1 MAQQPAHWPHG
12 PDEDDPPVGVSI
24 RPIHLDQFPDE
35 VGARSP
41 HVPDQLA
48 EPIIPAPPIM
58 VDVERGD
65 AYGEPGASALA
76 NYHRRRAAEWGRF
89 LRSMPWRLAG
99 VVAAGAVV
107 GTLAS
112 SAGPRVAGPAAAVTA
127 GAVGWLLRFR
137 VSAVTAAWRCGAKG
151 ERRTARALRPLL
163 RAGWSVLHDV
173 AIPDSR
179 ANADHLLIGPPGVF
193 LVDSKAWHGHITR
206 GPDGSAWHNGHPMDE
221 ALDTARW
228 EARQVAGAL
237 GVGVLPL
244 LCVHDARLPWGEL
257 FVAGEPIVPVLTPA
271 RLVAEL
277 RTLPAH
283 LDQVG
288 VMLLAEHA
296 RRQLHPAT

>member
-1 MAQQPAHWPHG
+1 MAQQPAHWH
-12 PDEDDPPVGVSI
+12 DQHDDDPPVGVSI
-24 RPIHLDQFPDE
+24 RPTHLDQLPN
-35 VGARSP
+35 VGGAHSP
-41 HVPDQLA
+41 HVPDQRP
-48 EPIIPAPPIM
+48 EPTIPAPPVT
-58 VDVERGD
+58 VDPERGD
-65 AYGEPGASALA
+65 AYGTPGASALA
-76 NYHRRRAAEWGRF
+76 NYHRRRAAEWARF
-89 LRSMPWRLAG
+89 LRPIPWRLAA
-99 VVAAGAVV
+99 VVAAGAVA

-112 SAGPRVAGPAAAVTA
+112 SAGPRVAGPAAAVAA

-137 VSAVTAAWRCGAKG
+137 VSADTTAWRRGARG

-173 AIPDSR
+173 AIPGSR

-193 LVDSKAWHGHITR
+193 LVDSKAWHGHITA

-221 ALDTARW
+221 VLDTVRW

-237 GVGVLPL
+237 GVGVLPI
-244 LCVHDARLPWGEL
+244 LCVHDVSLPWGEL
-257 FVAGEPIVPVLTPA
+257 YVAGEPILPVLTPA

-277 RTLPAH
+277 RGLPAH

-296 RRQLHPAT
+296 RQQLHPAA